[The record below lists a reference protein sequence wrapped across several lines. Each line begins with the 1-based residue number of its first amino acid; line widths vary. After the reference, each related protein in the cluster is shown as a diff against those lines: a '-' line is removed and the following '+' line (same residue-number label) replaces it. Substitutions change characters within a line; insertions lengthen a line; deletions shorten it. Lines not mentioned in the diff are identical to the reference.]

1 MAGLMWG
8 IASDRYGRR
17 LCLLLSMMNVAIFG
31 VLLGFSTSF
40 TMAVLLRLAIGLG
53 ERYGSQCVS
62 HLNPLSLHLTPPPLH
77 LTPPP
82 LHLTPLSLH
91 LTPLWLNASR
101 AMVIALMVALY
112 CSNVCLLLPFSPFS
126 ILPLIPFLLLLFS
139 WFPSPP
145 SLILLSFSSFPYP
158 SFFLLLI
165 LSNYVYWYPNNHSFN
180 DTTEFV

>member
-62 HLNPLSLHLTPPPLH
+62 HLNPLS
-77 LTPPP
+77 

-165 LSNYVYWYPNNHSFN
+165 LSNYVYWYPNYHSFN